1 MGRDTVVVDHAFREV
16 ADKHFL
22 DVLDLLAPPMEGNT
36 HRAAFR
42 EEARGRHDVRAA
54 APRGLGHQL
63 GMAADL
69 GRGEVDDGLDAVVL
83 HAEFEDLAD
92 LVGDGIEV
100 PDVAMI
106 MLAARISVAN
116 VLVREGDARVFWGD
130 VAENGTD
137 LRHY

>member
-1 MGRDTVVVDHAFREV
+1 
-16 ADKHFL
+16 
-22 DVLDLLAPPMEGNT
+22 
-36 HRAAFR
+36 
-42 EEARGRHDVRAA
+42 
-54 APRGLGHQL
+54 
-63 GMAADL
+63 MAADL

-106 MLAARISVAN
+106 MLTAGIGVAN
-116 VLVREGDARVFWGD
+116 VLVREGDARVFRGD

>member
-1 MGRDTVVVDHAFREV
+1 MYSTFWRRQWKGIPIALLSGKKPVVATMCAPLRREASAISSGWRPISAGV
-16 ADKHFL
+16 
-22 DVLDLLAPPMEGNT
+22 
-36 HRAAFR
+36 
-42 EEARGRHDVRAA
+42 
-54 APRGLGHQL
+54 
-63 GMAADL
+63 
-69 GRGEVDDGLDAVVL
+69 EVDDGLDAVVL

-116 VLVREGDARVFWGD
+116 VLVREGDAPRLLGRCRR
-130 VAENGTD
+130 ERYGI